1 MIILTFIFFRTA
13 FGHEIK
19 VVGSNPVL
27 AKYAGMKPKKT
38 ILQVMAM
45 SGAIAGVVG
54 AVEVTAVQHRLLA
67 GFNPDFGFDGIVV
80 SLLANNNPI
89 GVLFSGIFFGALK
102 NGGINMERITDVPSA
117 VTDIVTAIIFI
128 TISAK
133 FLLPK
138 LKKKLAKKTPASE
151 GGK

>member
-1 MIILTFIFFRTA
+1 
-13 FGHEIK
+13 
-19 VVGSNPVL
+19 
-27 AKYAGMKPKKT
+27 
-38 ILQVMAM
+38 
-45 SGAIAGVVG
+45 
-54 AVEVTAVQHRLLA
+54 
-67 GFNPDFGFDGIVV
+67 
-80 SLLANNNPI
+80 
-89 GVLFSGIFFGALK
+89 
-102 NGGINMERITDVPSA
+102 MERITDVPSA